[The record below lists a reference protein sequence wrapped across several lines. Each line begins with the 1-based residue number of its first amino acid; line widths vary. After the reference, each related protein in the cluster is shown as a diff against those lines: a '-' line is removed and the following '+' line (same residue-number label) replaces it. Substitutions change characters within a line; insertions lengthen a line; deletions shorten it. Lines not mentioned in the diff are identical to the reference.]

1 MHKKLLQLENQLLFF
16 FSGLG
21 VFNGLLLSLYILFIL
36 KPRRLANIFFGLLIL
51 VLSIRIGKSIFY
63 FFLRDLSKIYL
74 QIGLSACFLIGPF
87 LVFYIKTTLKPIE
100 KLTLEIKLQLISIV
114 LIIIL
119 AGLIYPYP
127 TYPNVW
133 NTYYVNFIYLEW
145 MTYVFVTGF
154 ILKNIIY
161 KSITNPKKLSITE
174 SWLII
179 IFLANLIICTAYFG
193 AFYLKFTTLYI
204 IGPITFSL
212 LFYGLSLFLLLQ
224 KNSKILFQPLSNR
237 YSYKKIQIQEAS
249 KLLDKLDELM
259 HQKSLF
265 KDPNLKLKDL
275 AKELSIS
282 GHYLSQLLN
291 DNLGKSFSLYIN
303 EYRIQAA
310 EKLLIEQP
318 NYVIEAIAEEVG
330 FNSKSA
336 FYATFKKIKGTTP
349 AKVRSQGT
357 EIIKKLK

>member
-1 MHKKLLQLENQLLFF
+1 M
-16 FSGLG
+16 
-21 VFNGLLLSLYILFIL
+21 
-36 KPRRLANIFFGLLIL
+36 
-51 VLSIRIGKSIFY
+51 
-63 FFLRDLSKIYL
+63 
-74 QIGLSACFLIGPF
+74 
-87 LVFYIKTTLKPIE
+87 VFYVKATLKPIE
-100 KLTLEIKLQLISIV
+100 RLSFEIKLQLLSLVSIIV
-114 LIIIL
+114 V

-127 TYPNVW
+127 TYPEVW

-145 MTYVFVTGF
+145 ISYVIITGF

-161 KSITNPKKLSITE
+161 KSITSPKKLSITE

-193 AFYLKFTTLYI
+193 AFYLKFATLYI

-224 KNSKILFQPLSNR
+224 KNSKVLFQSTSNK
-237 YSYKKIQIQEAS
+237 YTQKKIQIQEATI
-249 KLLDKLDELM
+249 LLDKLEELM

-265 KDPNLKLKDL
+265 KNPDLKLKDL

-291 DNLGKSFSLYIN
+291 DNLGKSFSLYVN

-310 EKLLIEQP
+310 EKLLIEHP
-318 NYVIEAIAEEVG
+318 NYVIEVIAEEVG

-336 FYATFKKIKGTTP
+336 FYSTFKKIKGTTP
-349 AKVRSQGT
+349 AKVRSQGAVV
-357 EIIKKLK
+357 IKKLK